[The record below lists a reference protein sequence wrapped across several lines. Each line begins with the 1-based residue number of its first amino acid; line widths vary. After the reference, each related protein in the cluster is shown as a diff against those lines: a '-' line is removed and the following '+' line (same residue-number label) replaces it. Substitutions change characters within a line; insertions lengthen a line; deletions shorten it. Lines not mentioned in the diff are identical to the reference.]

1 MAMGKRR
8 QRQESLFITAEDLP
22 RSDGHPFYGKLN
34 GLLAEAG
41 FDRWIERRC
50 RRYYEQEEKRGK
62 PSIPPGVYFRML
74 LIGYFEGIDSQR
86 GIAWRCADS
95 LSLRTFLGVPLGE
108 VTPDHST
115 MSVTRKRLGA
125 EVFDEVF
132 RFVLRIADEKR
143 LLSGKAVGVD
153 STTLEANAAMKSIV
167 RRDTGEDWKQYVTRL
182 MHEDGAI
189 DADTEPSDEEIRRYD
204 KKRKKTASNEDWVSK
219 TDPDARITKLK
230 DGRTHLAY
238 KAEHVVDLESEILLA
253 AEILPADHADQQ
265 TLVDSVIEARVNL
278 EAAESEVA
286 VQEVAADKGY
296 HADATL
302 ELAADLDMRTYIPE
316 PKRKDD
322 RVWTDKP
329 DEVRRAVQ
337 NNRRRMSRAKGKR
350 LGRLRSERVERSF
363 AHVCDTGGSRRTWIR
378 KLEEVTKRYRIAAA
392 AHNLAQDH
400 VQVVRDRQT
409 KSAASPRRPCLACA
423 IYPECAMDRGIVE
436 TRTARAGTRRPRAHR
451 PPTPPAPSIALNK
464 RAVRRR
470 S

>member
-392 AHNLAQDH
+392 AHNLARIMFKLFGIGKPRALQAPADLVWL
-400 VQVVRDRQT
+400 VQFIL
-409 KSAASPRRPCLACA
+409 SALWTVGSLRR
-423 IYPECAMDRGIVE
+423 
-436 TRTARAGTRRPRAHR
+436 ARARRHAPPSRA
-451 PPTPPAPSIALNK
+451 PPANPARTINRLK
-464 RAVRRR
+464 
-470 S
+470 